1 MNVTLIQNPEHDID
15 CDQGGQDQQ
24 GFMFQGALKGLRG
37 ALETPADARGQPQ
50 LMRHLPDRRHR
61 FTEGPSR
68 RKVERDRHRR
78 KLALSA
84 DDQRHHGFGHP
95 REDVQRHRPAAPA
108 HFQLLQRLRP
118 LLKFR
123 HHLKNDAVL
132 IQLREHGRDLPLTET
147 HRRGVGDEL
156 RRDTHAGG
164 GIAIDLHQRRQ
175 SLIEL
180 IAADIP
186 QLRPYLQRSPA
197 VSEPSDSVPQDRRLP
212 TCIETGSG

>member
-1 MNVTLIQNPEHDID
+1 
-15 CDQGGQDQQ
+15 
-24 GFMFQGALKGLRG
+24 
-37 ALETPADARGQPQ
+37 LEGTPADARGQPQ
-50 LMRHLPDRRHR
+50 LLRHLPDRRHR
-61 FTEGPSR
+61 FAEGPSR
-68 RKVERDRHRR
+68 RKVERDRHGR

-84 DDQRHHGFGHP
+84 DDQRHHGFGDP

-132 IQLREHGRDLPLTET
+132 VQLREHGGDLPLAE
-147 HRRGVGDEL
+147 GIVECIGDEL

-175 SLIEL
+175 PLIQL

-186 QLRPYLQRSPA
+186 QLRPYLQALQQFRSPA
-197 VSEPSDSVPQDRRLP
+197 IQFLRIGVFQRILKLGAADAIFHGEILHRLHVQGDP
-212 TCIETGSG
+212 IHLRHA